1 MARSISLLRR
11 RPHLIDLG
19 VRTRENVSRYKFAYA
34 TNFDASFT
42 QFAVVSAAGYRS
54 PSVPEVPMAFSSNR
68 PYTRFLFDP
77 ADYVTSGMDANDEI
91 PLWIRITPVN
101 LAGADGSAEAMH
113 LILPYSS
120 TPDRT
125 VALAGTAAAGADIS
139 ESLELQ
145 LPGQC
150 FDLFAQ
156 TDGATA
162 LKLAFEPKGSEVDVL
177 PVPSTFTNYKSN
189 SGFSQM
195 FIRGAGTDTT
205 FSMTFAL
212 RQPSR

>member
-1 MARSISLLRR
+1 MARSLSLLRR

-19 VRTRENVSRYKFAYA
+19 IRVRENVSRYKFEYA
-34 TNFDASFT
+34 SNFDASFT
-42 QFAVVSAAGYRS
+42 EFATIQATGYRS
-54 PSVPEVPMAFSSNR
+54 VSVPEVPIADSSHR
-68 PYTRFLFDP
+68 GYTRFLFDP
-77 ADYVTSGMDANDEI
+77 ADYVDEGLDVNDAT
-91 PLWIRITPVN
+91 PLWIRVTPIN
-101 LAGADGSAEAMH
+101 LAGVEGDPEARH

-125 VALAGTAAAGADIS
+125 VVLAGTAAGGANIT
-139 ESLELQ
+139 ESIELQ

-150 FDLFAQ
+150 FDLYAQ
-156 TDGATA
+156 TDGATV
-162 LKLAFEPKGSEVDVL
+162 LKIAFERPGSELDVL
-177 PVPSTFTNYKSN
+177 PVPSTFMSYKSN